1 MKHFY
6 VITNNQK
13 DPDRTTTK
21 KIRTY
26 LEKRGCTC
34 EVQEQSEQGDI
45 RTDASK
51 IPGETQGIL
60 VLGGD
65 GTILQASRD
74 TVELEIP
81 VIGVNLGKLGY
92 LAEIEQNRLEEA
104 LERLIQD
111 DYELEKRMMLRGTI
125 AGNEIDAL
133 NDIVISRKGSLRI
146 IEYKVYV
153 NNRLLLTFSADG
165 IILATPTGSTGY
177 NLSAGGPIVEP
188 RAKIILVTPICP
200 HTTNARTIVL
210 SPEDVI
216 SVEIPYGRDDAP
228 QEAEINFDGTT
239 KVPFQTG
246 ERIMITCSPRH
257 VEFVKLDQESFLQ
270 VLHKKMS

>member
-104 LERLIQD
+104 LERLVRTD
-111 DYELEKRMMLRGTI
+111 AARGRKLPRVAVMGCVVNGPGEAKGADVALCGGAREFLLYVGGRP
-125 AGNEIDAL
+125 AGKVRPEDA
-133 NDIVISRKGSLRI
+133 VAA
-146 IEYKVYV
+146 V
-153 NNRLLLTFSADG
+153 
-165 IILATPTGSTGY
+165 
-177 NLSAGGPIVEP
+177 LSAVRGLMSEE
-188 RAKIILVTPICP
+188 AK
-200 HTTNARTIVL
+200 
-210 SPEDVI
+210 
-216 SVEIPYGRDDAP
+216 G
-228 QEAEINFDGTT
+228 
-239 KVPFQTG
+239 
-246 ERIMITCSPRH
+246 
-257 VEFVKLDQESFLQ
+257 
-270 VLHKKMS
+270 

>member
-1 MKHFY
+1 M
-6 VITNNQK
+6 
-13 DPDRTTTK
+13 
-21 KIRTY
+21 
-26 LEKRGCTC
+26 
-34 EVQEQSEQGDI
+34 
-45 RTDASK
+45 
-51 IPGETQGIL
+51 
-60 VLGGD
+60 
-65 GTILQASRD
+65 
-74 TVELEIP
+74 ELEIP
-81 VIGVNLGKLGY
+81 VIGVNLGTLGY

-146 IEYKVYV
+146 IAYKVYV

-188 RAKIILVTPICP
+188 RAKIILLTPICP